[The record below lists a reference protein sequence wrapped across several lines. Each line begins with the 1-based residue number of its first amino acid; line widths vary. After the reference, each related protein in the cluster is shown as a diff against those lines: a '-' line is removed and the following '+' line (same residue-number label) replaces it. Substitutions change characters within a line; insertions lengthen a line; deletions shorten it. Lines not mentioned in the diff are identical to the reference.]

1 MEYDKVDIEELNR
14 QHEALIKSI
23 GSYAETK
30 ILVDGN
36 STLADGEEGVDP
48 ITSTTLH
55 NCTRDSICYLYV
67 AILGVAKALKQE
79 YPIEC
84 SLGEKL
90 LDCSQ
95 LGTYR
100 SDSSKED

>member
-1 MEYDKVDIEELNR
+1 MEYNKIDIEELNR
-14 QHEALIKSI
+14 QREAFIKSV

-36 STLADGEEGVDP
+36 SLLVDGEEGVDP

-90 LDCSQ
+90 LNCNQ
-95 LGTYR
+95 LGTYHL
-100 SDSSKED
+100 DSSKEG